1 MSSSIIE
8 TVVENPDSISIAN
21 DIAILKNS
29 NKNINIISPL
39 NYFNN
44 TNTTTTTSNNN
55 VLLILNQEINTSP
68 YLFLK
73 IWNNSNLKI
82 CADGGINRLRTYTKK
97 YNEILSNS
105 KLIPDFI
112 IGDLDSATSENLTY
126 YQSKGSIKILQSSQ
140 YYTDFMKSIAL
151 INVYFNFNKILSN
164 LSNLNTID
172 DLEKLEIES
181 FQNYEKNSKNL
192 KNLKIFV
199 LGGIGGRFDQT
210 LSTINQI
217 YKFSIDRSNL
227 NFIILNPEHTELIL
241 LLNKGINLID
251 YPRLSNE
258 KEIEIFGF
266 NIIKSRTNLRNI
278 GVLPILKDSVIST
291 KGLKWDVENWSSSI
305 TSKLSSSNLQ
315 VGNEGFII
323 KSDNPLFIDLE
334 L

>member
-1 MSSSIIE
+1 ME
-8 TVVENPDSISIAN
+8 TVVENPNSISIAN
-21 DIAILKNS
+21 DIEILKKS
-29 NKNINIISPL
+29 NNDINIISPL
-39 NYFNN
+39 SYFNIDNN
-44 TNTTTTTSNNN
+44 TNDNNN

-73 IWNNSNLKI
+73 IWHNSKLKI
-82 CADGGINRLRTYTKK
+82 CADGGINRLRTYTKE
-97 YNEILSNS
+97 YIEIFNKLN
-105 KLIPDFI
+105 LIPDFI
-112 IGDLDSATSENLTY
+112 IGDLDSATPDNLSF

-151 INVYFNFNKILSN
+151 INVYFNFNNILSN

-172 DLEKLEIES
+172 DLEKLEIEN
-181 FQNYEKNSKNL
+181 FQNNKKNLKSL
-192 KNLKIFV
+192 KNLKIFI

-210 LSTINQI
+210 LSTVNQI
-217 YKFSIDRSNL
+217 YKFSIDRPNL

-241 LLNKGINLID
+241 LLKKGINFID

-258 KEIEIFGF
+258 KELEIYGF
-266 NIIKSRTNLRNI
+266 NTTKSRTNLRNI
-278 GVLPILKDSVIST
+278 GVLPILKSSVIST
-291 KGLKWDVENWSSSI
+291 KGLKWDVENWPSSI

-323 KSDNPLFIDLE
+323 QSDNPLFIDFE